1 MAGAYTTRKMTND
14 QKHTRAYLLSAL
26 VVAVL
31 LAVAL
36 VVGWWKGF

>member
-14 QKHTRAYLLSAL
+14 QKNTTGYLLSAL
-26 VVAVL
+26 VVAAL

-36 VVGWWKGF
+36 VVGWWF